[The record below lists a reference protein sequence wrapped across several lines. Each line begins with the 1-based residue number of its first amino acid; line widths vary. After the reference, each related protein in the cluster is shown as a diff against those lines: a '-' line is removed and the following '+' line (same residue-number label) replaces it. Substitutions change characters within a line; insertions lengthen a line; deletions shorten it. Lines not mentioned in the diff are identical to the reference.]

1 MKRIIK
7 IVIMGVV
14 LLGLVFFILVKNT
27 SGTTNVVRLVTDVSI
42 GQVITPEMLEEVAIT
57 NGTLKKDRKY
67 VIKKDQIV
75 GKSLSVSRVDGD
87 YIPENIIQDV
97 KIELADGEAV
107 FSIKVPKDD
116 IKLINQGSEIG
127 LSLISNSNQEP
138 MYIKG
143 IYVVSIHQAL
153 EENNNGNEE
162 NLVLVKTSELMANKI
177 SPFIKD
183 QNYKLIAL
191 PQIETDAAE
200 TTDTKQEEKT
210 DTNQNVVED
219 KK

>member
-1 MKRIIK
+1 M
-7 IVIMGVV
+7 
-14 LLGLVFFILVKNT
+14 LGLVFFILVKNT